1 MTLNLKKRFD
11 LIFKIW
17 MEGGGGQ
24 FCVYHNF
31 VDAKEGQGQGQGHLS
46 TCSKGV
52 EKSCNFRPL
61 LRPVKG

>member
-1 MTLNLKKRFD
+1 
-11 LIFKIW
+11 

-24 FCVYHNF
+24 FCVCHNF
-31 VDAKEGQGQGQGHLS
+31 VDVKEGKGQGQGHLS